1 MNGRDDRSLWFC
13 FCLRNITS
21 ENLEE
26 YSNGDASKWPWVLRM
41 QGTER
46 SMGPRG
52 VEQGYEEGAQRLS
65 QLKGPLPALGR
76 ASSPRPFLT
85 PEVTRLGG
93 MAFGGDVL

>member
-21 ENLEE
+21 KNLEE

-41 QGTER
+41 KGTEQ

-52 VEQGYEEGAQRLS
+52 DKQGYEEGPS
-65 QLKGPLPALGR
+65 GSPSSKGSFQP
-76 ASSPRPFLT
+76 
-85 PEVTRLGG
+85 
-93 MAFGGDVL
+93 